1 MSITLQTIITA
12 VSTLCA
18 WLISKKW
25 LLPYIVKAW
34 EWLKE
39 RKHKQDNDNIDATK
53 ELTAIKK
60 ESNEVYESQIKFLT
74 TQVEHLENELL
85 QFQNQLEI
93 LRKKILELNQKLFH
107 KSMLIDKLKNLCCKN
122 KHCKMRIYC
131 DDSDFCITTNE
142 VEKNEE

>member
-1 MSITLQTIITA
+1 MSITQTIVTA

-25 LLPYIVKAW
+25 LLPYIVKVW

-39 RKHKQDNDNIDATK
+39 RKHKQDTSNIDATK

-60 ESNEVYESQIKFLT
+60 ESNEVYESQITFLT

-85 QFQNQLEI
+85 QFQNQLEL

-107 KSMLIDKLKNLCCKN
+107 KSMLIDKLKHLCCKN
-122 KHCKMRIYC
+122 EGCKMRVYC
-131 DDSDFCITTNE
+131 DDNDFCMS